1 MPINVSLSFSLRF
14 TDDAEASR
22 ITAEALRKGRLA
34 YPELDALYVDFES
47 TTYVA
52 KLDAAVEPAG
62 FTADMN
68 AITEA
73 VLTLPM
79 TYDGVT
85 IIADDPIVATMTAP
99 IYEIWEVL
107 GSPQFMG
114 INETSL
120 RGWPDTIFKTGSQS
134 WIGTELSLPYTLA
147 VDGLTALVE
156 FRDTDI
162 PYANGLIY
170 IGG

>member
-1 MPINVSLSFSLRF
+1 MAINVPLTFSARF
-14 TDDAEASR
+14 TDDVEAAR
-22 ITAEALRKGRLA
+22 ITAEAIRKGRLA
-34 YPELDALYVDFES
+34 YTELEALYVDFENS
-47 TTYVA
+47 LYVA

-85 IIADDPIVATMTAP
+85 IVADDPIVATMTSP

-114 INETSL
+114 INESSL
-120 RGWPDTIFKTGSQS
+120 RGWPDTIYKTGSQS
-134 WIGTELSLPYTLA
+134 WIGTELSLPYQLA
-147 VDGLTALVE
+147 VVGLTALVE
-156 FRDTDI
+156 FKDNDL
-162 PYANGLIY
+162 PYANGLIF